1 MTGDFPTVPGHN
13 ASNPNTQYNM
23 LDEIL
28 ETLKSQAGPDL
39 MNKIGLNEQQTSG
52 SINAAADSVKQVIG
66 GGDGFGMD
74 DMLNLF
80 SNEQNNAGA
89 DGILNNITSVFNTK
103 LTGDVGLNAEQ
114 AGGVQS
120 LILPMIMNLL
130 SGKVGGNANNLQGLI
145 GSFMGGQG
153 GGLADVAGGMLKG
166 LFK

>member
-1 MTGDFPTVPGHN
+1 MTGVFTVVPGHN
-13 ASNPNTQYNM
+13 ASNPNTPSTM

-28 ETLKSQAGPDL
+28 ETLKGQAAPDL
-39 MNKIGLNEQQTSG
+39 MNKMGLNDQQTSG
-52 SINAAADSVKQVIG
+52 SINAAAESVKQVIG

-80 SNEQNNAGA
+80 SEAKNNQNA
-89 DGILNNITSVFNTK
+89 DGILNEIGKVFNTK
-103 LTGDVGLNAEQ
+103 LTGEVGLNAQQ

-130 SGKVGGNANNLQGLI
+130 SGKIGGKANNLQSLI

-153 GGLADVAGGMLKG
+153 GGLADMAGGMLKG